1 MKSQLKFHF
10 MNPFEKWKYDKRR
23 RFPWK
28 LIVQMIVIILA
39 TIQVMMMMIDDD
51 DRGITLSLSFSS
63 YVCVLMKGERLRLSC
78 SRIETL
84 LLIYSSW

>member
-39 TIQVMMMMIDDD
+39 TIQVMMMMIEVSLFLF
-51 DRGITLSLSFSS
+51 LSPVMC
-63 YVCVLMKGERLRLSC
+63 VCL
-78 SRIETL
+78 
-84 LLIYSSW
+84 